1 MNRAFVLL
9 IAKENAARSINER
22 TSVSLQFGAK
32 SSKLYPSFRVIDK
45 QSFG

>member
-9 IAKENAARSINER
+9 IAKENAARSIM
-22 TSVSLQFGAK
+22 SVLQLACSLAK